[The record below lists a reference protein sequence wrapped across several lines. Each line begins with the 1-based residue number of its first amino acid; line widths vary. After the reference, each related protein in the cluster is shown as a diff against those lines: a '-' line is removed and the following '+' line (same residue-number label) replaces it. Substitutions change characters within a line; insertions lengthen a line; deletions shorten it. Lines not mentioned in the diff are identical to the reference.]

1 MFELITRLVIWLLL
15 GYFIWYVLLQLV
27 PQINV
32 KWLLPILLLVLIIL
46 GIAFPDDRSIS
57 SIWDVISFP
66 LKPVGLCVV
75 FLLIGST
82 QIKEKTVPKKVKNV
96 IISVLIILL
105 FSSVPWISGRLEY
118 AIIRSHLDHSEI
130 CPNNPDYT
138 PPPNQSKLIV
148 LLANAVTQPGGPYRP
163 EEQIFEMSDR
173 LLQTAQEYRK
183 NSGNIV
189 LENGV
194 LIASRKKPT
203 SETEKIPSEFELIR
217 EQLIT
222 LGIPRISIFDLNR
235 LPEVNT
241 FNVNLTSAA
250 ITKYIDSRNLSNYQI
265 IIIASPIDV
274 GRVKLTLEK
283 ALSAGEGRKNHR
295 ITVIPSAWNL
305 SNKLC
310 QKQKPYPDL
319 VDLIPRDYSVLR
331 SSRVVDEF
339 FTSSYYFLRGW
350 LTPCW
355 NCWERVRYSTNGE
368 T

>member
-1 MFELITRLVIWLLL
+1 MFELVTRLVIWLLL
-15 GYFIWYVLLQLV
+15 GYFIWYVLLQLI

-32 KWLLPILLLVLIIL
+32 KWLLPILLLVLIIM

-57 SIWDVISFP
+57 SIWNVISFP
-66 LKPVGLCVV
+66 LKPIGLCIV

-82 QIKEKTVPKKVKNV
+82 QLKEKTIPKKVKNV
-96 IISVLIILL
+96 LFSVLIILL
-105 FSSVPWISGRLEY
+105 FASVPWISDRLEY
-118 AIIRSHLDHSEI
+118 AIIRSNLDHSEI

-138 PPPNQSKLIV
+138 ARPNQSKLIV

-173 LLQTAQEYRK
+173 LLQTAQEYQR
-183 NSGNIV
+183 NSGDIL
-189 LENGV
+189 LEDRV
-194 LIASRKKPT
+194 LIASRKKPA
-203 SETEKIPSEFELIR
+203 SETERIPSEFELIR
-217 EQLIT
+217 DQLIT
-222 LGIPRISIFDLNR
+222 LGIPRVGIFDLN
-235 LPEVNT
+235 LIPEANT
-241 FNVNLTSAA
+241 FNVNRTIAA
-250 ITKYIDSRNLSNYQI
+250 ITEYIDSRNLSNYQI

-283 ALSAGEGRKNHR
+283 ALNTREGRQTR
-295 ITVIPSAWNL
+295 TITVIPSAWNL

-310 QKQKPYPDL
+310 QKQKSYPDL

-331 SSRVVDEF
+331 SSQVLDEF